1 MLKSGADRSRLTAH
15 KEEETSACKS
25 QRTLKIVGENIR
37 SERIRHGLSREEL
50 AELAHTSVDTIKR
63 FENGEGVRLDMALE
77 IASALNVPFQVLLPR
92 EECTLEQV
100 LREISALVLTAI
112 GLLTKE

>member
-25 QRTLKIVGENIR
+25 QRTPKIVGENIR
-37 SERIRHGLSREEL
+37 SERIRQGLSREEL

-92 EECTLEQV
+92 EERTLEQV

>member
-15 KEEETSACKS
+15 K
-25 QRTLKIVGENIR
+25 
-37 SERIRHGLSREEL
+37 EEL

-92 EECTLEQV
+92 EERTLEQV